1 MFGNTGFGFIASAI
15 KRQLLSLPV
24 HWRTELNHITQ
35 LHDKRYITWV
45 SESTDIP
52 DCTVCYELFNG
63 ESTPTNAESG
73 EKGFKITII
82 RNDVVRGRAE
92 IMYEHKDNIPG
103 LGLDVSILG
112 PTDIEYMH
120 EWLNTLK
127 VYIPNI
133 LTLLQTVPA
142 GAFEVDYE

>member
-1 MFGNTGFGFIASAI
+1 MFGNTGFGFIATAI
-15 KRQLLSLPV
+15 KHQLLSLPI
-24 HWRTELNHITQ
+24 HWRTELNNIAQ
-35 LHDKRYITWV
+35 LHDKRYISWV
-45 SESTDIP
+45 SESTDIA

-63 ESTPTNAESG
+63 ESTQTNAVNG

-120 EWLNTLK
+120 EWRKTLE
-127 VYIPNI
+127 VYIPNF
-133 LTLLQTVPA
+133 LNLLKTIPA
-142 GAFEVDYE
+142 DAFEVGYD